1 VKPYTCGLVVI
12 AAFAVSSARSRAAD
26 LTTLVN
32 FCGANELVL
41 ECPDGA
47 KPFAG
52 LILDANG
59 NLIGATI
66 GGGAL
71 SDGVGPIG
79 PGTIFEISKTV
90 AGYASTPTTLA
101 SLSDED
107 DAGPYGGLIAD
118 INGNLFGTTTGG
130 GAYGFGT
137 VFEIAKTATG
147 YASTVTTLVSFNGI
161 NGAVPAAGL
170 IADAAGNLFGTTS
183 AGGAHSGGT
192 VFEIANTATGY
203 ASTPTT
209 LISFN
214 GGNGA
219 RPFAGMVADR
229 HGNLF
234 GTTSDGGAHG
244 GGTVFQITKTTTGYA
259 STATT
264 LVDFCSL
271 PNCTDGAAPYGG
283 LVVDADGNLFGTTSE
298 GGAHG
303 GGTVFEIIKT
313 SGGHTRAP
321 NTLVNFCSLP
331 NCADGAVPYAGLI
344 ADADG
349 NLFGTTIEGGGLPC
363 FLGECGLGTVFK
375 IAKTPKGYA
384 NTPTIL
390 VSFNNANGARPYAG
404 LVADTNGNLF
414 GTTIF
419 SFGFGTVF
427 EITGSGFIPPTF
439 FAGTP
444 GSANCASKSILALTK
459 KYGGFDAAAAALGY
473 SSAPVLLDDLA
484 AYCAA

>member
-1 VKPYTCGLVVI
+1 MRDAVKPYTCGLVVI
-12 AAFAVSSARSRAAD
+12 AAFAVSSPRSRAAD

-41 ECPDGA
+41 ECPEGA

-137 VFEIAKTATG
+137 VVEIAKTATG

-170 IADAAGNLFGTTS
+170 IADPAGNLFGTTS

-219 RPFAGMVADR
+219 RPF
-229 HGNLF
+229 
-234 GTTSDGGAHG
+234 
-244 GGTVFQITKTTTGYA
+244 
-259 STATT
+259 
-264 LVDFCSL
+264 
-271 PNCTDGAAPYGG
+271 
-283 LVVDADGNLFGTTSE
+283 
-298 GGAHG
+298 
-303 GGTVFEIIKT
+303 
-313 SGGHTRAP
+313 
-321 NTLVNFCSLP
+321 
-331 NCADGAVPYAGLI
+331 
-344 ADADG
+344 
-349 NLFGTTIEGGGLPC
+349 
-363 FLGECGLGTVFK
+363 
-375 IAKTPKGYA
+375 
-384 NTPTIL
+384 
-390 VSFNNANGARPYAG
+390 
-404 LVADTNGNLF
+404 
-414 GTTIF
+414 
-419 SFGFGTVF
+419 
-427 EITGSGFIPPTF
+427 
-439 FAGTP
+439 
-444 GSANCASKSILALTK
+444 
-459 KYGGFDAAAAALGY
+459 
-473 SSAPVLLDDLA
+473 
-484 AYCAA
+484 